1 MRLIDGDSLKK
12 RVKTLIDDAQEDI
25 EDAAAFDDRSTISYL
40 NIRKGVLEMVKEM
53 IEDEPTVK
61 QKRQKRRQ

>member
-12 RVKTLIDDAQEDI
+12 RVKTLIDDTQEEI

-40 NIRKGVLEMVKEM
+40 EVYKSVLEMVREM
-53 IEDEPTVK
+53 IKDEPTVK
-61 QKRQKRRQ
+61 QK

>member
-1 MRLIDGDSLKK
+1 MMRLIDGDSLKK

-53 IEDEPTVK
+53 TI
-61 QKRQKRRQ
+61 